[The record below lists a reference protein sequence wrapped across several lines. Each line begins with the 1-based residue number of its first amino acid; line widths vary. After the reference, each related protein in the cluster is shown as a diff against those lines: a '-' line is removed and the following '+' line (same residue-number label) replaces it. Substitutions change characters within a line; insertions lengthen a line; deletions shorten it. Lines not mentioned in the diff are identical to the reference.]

1 MKKVLMVIAV
11 AGFMASCNN
20 EADSTT
26 RTKDSLDS
34 VTKATT
40 NAIDSNANQATEK
53 VENLNDST
61 KNLLDSTNKMK
72 DSATH

>member
-1 MKKVLMVIAV
+1 MKKVLMVVAV

-20 EADSTT
+20 AADSEA

-40 NAIDSNANQATEK
+40 NAIDSSADKAVEK

-61 KNLLDSTNKMK
+61 KNLLDSTNKVK